1 MHKQYPTDLTDN
13 EWEMIQ
19 HFFKKRSHRGGHP
32 YIHSKRDI
40 VDAIF
45 YVLRSGCAWRLLP
58 HDFPCWST
66 VYEHFRN
73 WETQG
78 IWERINAKL
87 VKKWREA
94 SGRKKNPSGAIIDS
108 QSVRT
113 TEKGVQAGDMMEQK
127 RSKEEKDISSLTR
140 KDFCSRQK
148 LQVLTLAIKKARSNC

>member
-19 HFFKKRSHRGGHP
+19 HFFKKRPSRGGHP

-78 IWERINAKL
+78 VWEKINAKL

-94 SGRKKNPSGAIIDS
+94 CGRKKSPSGAIIDS

-113 TEKGVQAGDMMEQK
+113 TEKGVLAEDMMEQK
-127 RSKEEKDISSLTR
+127 RSKGERDISSLTR
-140 KDFCSRQK
+140 KGFCSRQK
-148 LQVLTLAIKKARSNC
+148 LRVLTLAIKKAQSHY